1 MKKTCVKYS
10 DQDYQ
15 IIRDNYNPS
24 ISILKNAKVIASM
37 LNDRTP
43 NSLEM
48 KLAQMKKRGL
58 LATIV
63 TQEVKIEN
71 DFQTRLVDIIINH
84 ASADFKEKLFIGML
98 SKVGSGSGL

>member
-15 IIRDNYNPS
+15 IIKDNFNPS
-24 ISILKNAKVIASM
+24 ISILKNAKVITPM
-37 LNDRTP
+37 LNNRTL

-58 LATIV
+58 LGIIV

-71 DFQTRLVDIIINH
+71 DFQTRLVEIIINH